1 MRRTDGIWQ
10 AGNGIR
16 GRRIFSVG
24 AMTSENSVNHKVT
37 FLVRRLT
44 IEDDAMLAF
53 SFIPHRN
60 LYSDGIAACDRMVK
74 SECLCEI
81 DRTRPAGSV
90 PSTVEMKAPFHMPCA
105 MIL

>member
-1 MRRTDGIWQ
+1 MRRKDGIWQ
-10 AGNGIR
+10 AGNRIR

-24 AMTSENSVNHKVT
+24 AMTSEHSVNHKVT
-37 FLVRRLT
+37 LLVHRLT

-53 SFIPHRN
+53 LFFPHRN
-60 LYSDGIAACDRMVK
+60 PYSDGLAECDRMVK

-81 DRTRPAGSV
+81 DRTRPASSV
-90 PSTVEMKAPFHMPCA
+90 PSTVEMRAPFHMPCA